1 MMMKDLNAVVKKIID
16 FRINKNREMTLLA
29 VCPNSE
35 AVLEAAVKAAAK
47 SQSIML
53 FAATLNQV
61 DTDGG
66 YTGWTPGVFV
76 EKMQTYREKYGCHD
90 VLYPCLDHGGPWL
103 KDIDTIN
110 KLSFEAT
117 FGNVKNS
124 ITACIKAG
132 YSLLHIDPTVDRS
145 LKPGEIIAMETVVTR
160 TVELI
165 KFAEQ
170 IREQNQLP
178 LLSYEVGTEEVHGGM
193 VDLANFERFIAL
205 LREEMAANGVSHVWP
220 CFFVAQV
227 GTDLHTT
234 KFDKEAA
241 CAIYQK
247 LYPNGSLAKG
257 HYSDW
262 VENPDEYPQSGMGG
276 ANVGPEFT
284 AEEFLA
290 LKDLADKEIDLCK
303 KDHDIHPSEFM
314 DVLKKAVIESN
325 RWKKWLQPDEIGK
338 DFDDLDVKRQLWLI
352 QTGSRYLWTAPQV
365 VESRRYLYNNLQ
377 SVMPDP
383 HQYVVDRIVGVIEKY
398 LVHFNL
404 INSSQYFK

>member
-1 MMMKDLNAVVKKIID
+1 MKDLNSVVKKIIN
-16 FRINKNREMTLLA
+16 FRINQNREMTLLA

-47 SQSIML
+47 NQSIML

-66 YTGWTPGVFV
+66 YTGWTPAIFV
-76 EKMQTYREKYGCHD
+76 EKMWAYKEKYACHD

-103 KDIDTIN
+103 KDIDTLN

-117 FGNVKNS
+117 FEHVKNS
-124 ITACIKAG
+124 ISACIKAG

-145 LKPGEIIAMETVVTR
+145 LKPGEIITIEKVVSR

-170 IREQNQLP
+170 MREENQLP
-178 LLSYEVGTEEVHGGM
+178 TISYEVGTEEVHGGM
-193 VDLANFERFIAL
+193 VDLANFERFISL
-205 LREEMAANGVSHVWP
+205 LHEKMAANGLSHVWP

-241 CAIYQK
+241 HAIYQK
-247 LYPNGSLAKG
+247 LYPNSSLAKG

-262 VENPDEYPQSGMGG
+262 VENPEEYPQSGMGG

-290 LKDLADKEIDLCK
+290 LKDLSDKEIDLCK
-303 KDHDIHPSEFM
+303 KDHNLQSSEFM
-314 DVLKKAVIESN
+314 GVLKNAVIISD
-325 RWKKWLQPDEIGK
+325 RWKKWLQPNEIGNN
-338 DFDDLDVKRQLWLI
+338 FDDLDVKRQLWLM
-352 QTGSRYLWTAPQV
+352 QTGSRYIWTTPHV
-365 VESRRYLYNNLQ
+365 VEARKKLYSNLQ
-377 SVMPDP
+377 PIMLDP
-383 HQYVVDRIVGVIEKY
+383 HQFIVDRIVGVIEKY
-398 LVHFNL
+398 LGHFNL
-404 INSSQYFK
+404 INSSHYFE